1 MASKA
6 SSSSSRG
13 TNRRVQV
20 DNVEGEP
27 SATTKADRKISR
39 LGEHDLSQICKS
51 INAGHAG
58 GIIRCVVEYLL
69 EISV

>member
-1 MASKA
+1 MEDIWKI
-6 SSSSSRG
+6 RQTG
-13 TNRRVQV
+13 
-20 DNVEGEP
+20 
-27 SATTKADRKISR
+27 KISR